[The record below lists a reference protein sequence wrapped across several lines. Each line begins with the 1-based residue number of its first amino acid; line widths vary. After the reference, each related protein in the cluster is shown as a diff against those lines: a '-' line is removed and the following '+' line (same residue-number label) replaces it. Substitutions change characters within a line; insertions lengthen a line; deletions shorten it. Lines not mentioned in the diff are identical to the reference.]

1 MIFRYIIQA
10 GESAECEMFISTV
23 GDALALLFVQMA
35 YEHPIRNFTHLVAG
49 CMLLTRVGKP
59 SFLESVSS
67 YRMPKMITLR
77 KSASK
82 RQKDF
87 CLFGVFYAFSE
98 RFQPHTLAHS
108 DNRADN

>member
-1 MIFRYIIQA
+1 
-10 GESAECEMFISTV
+10 
-23 GDALALLFVQMA
+23 
-35 YEHPIRNFTHLVAG
+35 
-49 CMLLTRVGKP
+49 
-59 SFLESVSS
+59 
-67 YRMPKMITLR
+67 MITLR